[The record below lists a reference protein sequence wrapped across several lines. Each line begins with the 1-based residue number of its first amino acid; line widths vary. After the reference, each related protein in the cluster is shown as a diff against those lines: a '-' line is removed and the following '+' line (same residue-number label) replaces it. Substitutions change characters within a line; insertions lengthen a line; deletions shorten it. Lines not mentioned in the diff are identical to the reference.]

1 MTKEQKELLRLHADH
16 FQAMASYVRE
26 CDPQE
31 LIELS
36 EACDATSA
44 SNCGWD
50 TYAAAQFLKDE
61 ISAHRLMLVRRGESS
76 FPATESDAK

>member
-1 MTKEQKELLRLHADH
+1 MTREQKALLKIHADH

-36 EACDATSA
+36 EACEAA
-44 SNCGWD
+44 GMANCGWD

-61 ISAHRLMLVRRGESS
+61 ISAHRLAMVRRGESS
-76 FPATESDAK
+76 FPATESPAK